1 MRTMVASF
9 AFVLPFSITYHLAES
24 RACHRIRKE
33 GGNKSQIAPVI
44 GGLLSGGAVSLA
56 GNMHYV
62 IYGCI
67 RQWLGL
73 NESAY
78 WFPSSTRYIGYDP
91 LVEMTARFMSS
102 IVFLCARR
110 PACPCGECHVRP
122 AGAGPFIF
130 LREKYLP

>member
-24 RACHRIRKE
+24 RACHCIRKE
-33 GGNKSQIAPVI
+33 GGNKSQIAPVL

-67 RQWLGL
+67 RQCW
-73 NESAY
+73 
-78 WFPSSTRYIGYDP
+78 D
-91 LVEMTARFMSS
+91 
-102 IVFLCARR
+102 
-110 PACPCGECHVRP
+110 
-122 AGAGPFIF
+122 
-130 LREKYLP
+130 